1 MATSM
6 NTEAR
11 RRLPHRDD
19 EVDGD
24 GDGGVGSSGGGS
36 SESRSKADA
45 TTAAAVPTAPLAVL
59 DTAAWAKFPC
69 KRMLLVFCL
78 VCVLG

>member
-24 GDGGVGSSGGGS
+24 GGGVGSSGGGS

-45 TTAAAVPTAPLAVL
+45 TTAAAAPASLAVL

>member
-19 EVDGD
+19 EVDA
-24 GDGGVGSSGGGS
+24 DGGVGSSGGGS

-45 TTAAAVPTAPLAVL
+45 TTAAAATAPLAVL